1 MIELLINLVIV
12 AIIVSVFLWVLSV
25 LPIVEPFKGI
35 IRVVIIA
42 IVAIWFILQL
52 AGMLQTGDL
61 GFPHYH
67 YGSRL

>member
-12 AIIVSVFLWVLSV
+12 AIIVSLLLWVLNV

-35 IRVVIIA
+35 IRVAIIA

-52 AGMLQTGDL
+52 AGMLNSGDL
-61 GFPHYH
+61 MFPHYH
-67 YGSRL
+67 YGDRR